1 MADENLDDLPSPELH
16 ARAVRLAKERHD
28 VGFLWELLR
37 SLPAAEATIGDM
49 ERSETD
55 IMRVFG
61 LVTDLI
67 GAGEEPLADALRP
80 LYLDYLKAHLGDG

>member
-1 MADENLDDLPSPELH
+1 MEQNLDDLTSPELH
-16 ARAVRLAKERHD
+16 DRAVKLAKERHD

-37 SLPAAEATIGDM
+37 AIPAAEAASGEL

-67 GAGEEPLADALRP
+67 GSGEEPLADALRP
-80 LYLDYLKAHLGDG
+80 LYLDYLKSHS

>member
-1 MADENLDDLPSPELH
+1 MTQNLDDLTSPELH
-16 ARAVRLAKERHD
+16 DRAVKLARERHD
-28 VGFLWELLR
+28 IGFLWELLR
-37 SLPAAEATIGDM
+37 AIPAAEAASGDL

-67 GAGEEPLADALRP
+67 GSGEEPLADALRP
-80 LYLDYLKAHLGDG
+80 LYLDYLKSHS

>member
-1 MADENLDDLPSPELH
+1 MDLDDLTSPELH
-16 ARAVRLAKERHD
+16 DRAVKLALERRD

-37 SLPAAEATIGDM
+37 AIPAAEAAQGDL

-61 LVTDLI
+61 LVTDLL
-67 GAGEEPLADALRP
+67 GSGEEPLADALRP
-80 LYLDYLKAHLGDG
+80 VYLDYLKSHS